1 MQTSADKIEI
11 LSVNLLDKNRPLV
24 EELKRLARSLSLE
37 FGWHYL
43 LDLTWIIS
51 QIGLAPPYPPH
62 LWGEKGGL
70 LESAQSNNQ
79 RSRIMDAGAGTG
91 ILQWYLA
98 QQGAEVISVDRLD
111 RAALPLRFRRRFRV
125 QGLRMQDLLP
135 DSQTLRRQWA
145 SDVPLK
151 NKITQSARDLLDLFR
166 SLSLS
171 KESLS
176 EGGLPKGKVI
186 LYHQDLKNLVDIAD
200 NSLDAIVAVSAL
212 EHNSP
217 QGLQEVV
224 AEMMRVLK
232 PGGILAATLCAARD
246 QDTWHAPSSGWCY
259 TDASLRRLFDL
270 EVNATSNYDHYD
282 ELFTALYNCAELRDN
297 LANFYS
303 RSGDNGMPWGKWDPQ
318 YQPVGVVKV
327 KL

>member
-11 LSVNLLDKNRPLV
+11 LSVDLLDKNRLLV
-24 EELKRLARSLSLE
+24 EDLKLLARSLNLE

-43 LDLTWIIS
+43 LDLTWIIG
-51 QIGLAPPYPPH
+51 QISLAPPCPPH
-62 LWGEKGGL
+62 LWGGKGGL
-70 LESAQSNNQ
+70 LESAQSNNQRNQ

-135 DSQTLRRQWA
+135 DSQTLRRQWSA
-145 SDVPLK
+145 DVPFK
-151 NKITQSARDLLDLFR
+151 NKITQSARDLLDLLR
-166 SLSLS
+166 PLSLS
-171 KESLS
+171 K
-176 EGGLPKGKVI
+176 GRVV

-246 QDTWHAPSSGWCY
+246 QDTWHVPSSGWCY
-259 TDASLRRLFDL
+259 TDTSLRRLFDL
-270 EVNATSNYDHYD
+270 DASVPSNYDRYD
-282 ELFTALYNCAELRDN
+282 ELFTALRECAELRDN
-297 LANFYS
+297 LASFYS